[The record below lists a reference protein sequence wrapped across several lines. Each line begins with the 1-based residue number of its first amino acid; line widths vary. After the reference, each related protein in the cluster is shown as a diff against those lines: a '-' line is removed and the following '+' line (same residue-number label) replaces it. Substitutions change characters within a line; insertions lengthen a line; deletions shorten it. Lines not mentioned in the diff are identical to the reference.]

1 MSDLPEKI
9 THRELCILGSDW
21 LKKALRCTI
30 SIYEPKGIKENP
42 DAIGWRYSYGGA
54 RYEGSILVEC
64 KTSRADFKQDFK
76 KAFRQDPE
84 LGIGNI
90 TCVQQIL

>member
-42 DAIGWRYSYGGA
+42 DAIGWRYSYGGG
-54 RYEGSILVEC
+54 YLILISSA
-64 KTSRADFKQDFK
+64 KAYLPLPTLTNRRTSLYFLFM
-76 KAFRQDPE
+76 
-84 LGIGNI
+84 
-90 TCVQQIL
+90 